1 MGRKKGVKLI
11 ISIVERG
18 HGKDFARLLDAQGIT
33 FHYQCPAIGTASSD
47 LLEILGIGSPDRD
60 VLFSYAANETADRLL
75 YQLKNDELDM
85 RVNTKGIVFD
95 MPLTGLNQIVAAVL
109 FEKEGETFLN
119 GGDRMEQAGKNS
131 LILVT
136 VNQGHTDAV
145 MDTARKAGARG
156 GTVLRAR
163 WAGSEES
170 ETIYGIT
177 CQEEKEIIAIVTAG
191 EKRNLIMESIQKKHG
206 LATEAGAM
214 LCSLG
219 IDEITKLG

>member
-60 VLFSYAANETADRLL
+60 VLLSYAANETADRLL

-109 FEKEGETFLN
+109 FEKK
-119 GGDRMEQAGKNS
+119 GKHS
-131 LILVT
+131 
-136 VNQGHTDAV
+136 
-145 MDTARKAGARG
+145 
-156 GTVLRAR
+156 
-163 WAGSEES
+163 
-170 ETIYGIT
+170 
-177 CQEEKEIIAIVTAG
+177 
-191 EKRNLIMESIQKKHG
+191 
-206 LATEAGAM
+206 
-214 LCSLG
+214 
-219 IDEITKLG
+219 